1 MLVHWVW
8 LAHRPGLGDWLRWQI
23 LQQFGDPES
32 VYYADDYRSV
42 EGLSP
47 EGIESLLDKSLASA
61 EKILE
66 DCLNR
71 RLHIL
76 TIQDAAYPERLR
88 NIPDPPLVLYYKGQ
102 VPDLEGTAV
111 IGVVGTR
118 RATPYG
124 LTVAKRM
131 GYQIGKCGGVVV
143 SGMARGIDAVA
154 MSGGLTGDA
163 PVVGVLGCGVDI
175 IYPVSN
181 RALFEDVERYGCIFS
196 ELPPGTQPTRWT
208 FPRRNRII
216 SGLSCGILVVEAPE
230 KSGALIT
237 ARLAADQGRDVFVV
251 PGNIDNDACTGSNR
265 LLRDGAIA
273 VGCGW
278 DVLSEYELQF
288 PGKLRK
294 DTKQVRLT
302 ADPSEGEDAPSRV
315 AETAR
320 LPKKSGRPALN
331 IRAGK
336 AKESV
341 DSQPLPEPAEKKADK
356 KAIDNPAIA
365 PYIDINET
373 LLQCSPQEKAIVL
386 ALKDGEKL
394 VDNVIADTGLGA
406 REVLSSLTMLE
417 LRGIIERLPGRRVA
431 LRQK

>member
-8 LAHRPGLGDWLRWQI
+8 LAHRPSLSDWLRWQI

-32 VYYADDYRSV
+32 VYYADSYQSV

-47 EGIESLLDKSLASA
+47 EGQASLQDKSLASS

-66 DCLNR
+66 DCLNQ

-102 VPDLEGTAV
+102 VPDLEATAV

-118 RATPYG
+118 QATPYG

-131 GYQIGKCGGVVV
+131 GYQIGKCGGIVV
-143 SGMARGIDAVA
+143 SGMARGIDAMA

-175 IYPVSN
+175 VYPASN
-181 RALFEDVERYGCIFS
+181 RALFSDVERYGCILS
-196 ELPPGTQPTRWT
+196 EFPPGTQPARWT

-216 SGLSCGILVVEAPE
+216 SGLSCGVLVVEAPE

-251 PGNIDNDACTGSNR
+251 PGNIDNEACVGSNR

-278 DVLSEYELQF
+278 DVLSEYESQF
-288 PGKLRK
+288 PGKLHESARN
-294 DTKQVRLT
+294 VRLT
-302 ADPSEGEDAPSRV
+302 ADPSEGESTCARV
-315 AETAR
+315 AETAE
-320 LPKKSGRPALN
+320 LPQNSRKPETNSKTKNPGKSRTSAN
-331 IRAGK
+331 SS
-336 AKESV
+336 E
-341 DSQPLPEPAEKKADK
+341 QAEKKIDK
-356 KAIDNPAIA
+356 KPIDNPASA
-365 PYIDINET
+365 PYIDINEI
-373 LLQCSPQEKAIVL
+373 LSQCSSQEKAIVL

-394 VDNVIADTGLGA
+394 VDTVIADTGLGA

-417 LRGIIERLPGRRVA
+417 IRGILERLPGRRVA